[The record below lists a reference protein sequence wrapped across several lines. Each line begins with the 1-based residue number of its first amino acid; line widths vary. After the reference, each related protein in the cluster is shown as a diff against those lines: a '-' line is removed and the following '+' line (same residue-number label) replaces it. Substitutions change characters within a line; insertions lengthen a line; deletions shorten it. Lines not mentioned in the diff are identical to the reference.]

1 MDHII
6 TKLKRTYL
14 KLLKAQCKKK
24 WDKARNLHAKVIGLE
39 LELKVREQKH
49 NN

>member
-1 MDHII
+1 MSWLV

-14 KLLKAQCKKK
+14 KLLKAQGKRK
-24 WDKARNLHAKVIGLE
+24 WEKARNLHAKVIGLE
-39 LELKVREQKH
+39 LELKVRGQKQ

>member
-1 MDHII
+1 MDNII

-24 WDKARNLHAKVIGLE
+24 WDKARKLNAKIIGMEMELRLE
-39 LELKVREQKH
+39 RCR
-49 NN
+49 NTD